1 MFYDSSKLRPFL
13 ISASL
18 YITAFELLKDA
29 INKRIEDFF
38 MVGHKCR
45 NRNYQKDYDEEMRFY
60 REKHKDKK
68 DKKTYA
74 SLDWLVNFGAITN
87 ADIKEYDKVREF
99 RNKIAHELLDLANG
113 NLVENLDVMSSRFI
127 VMIELLRKIETYWIL
142 NVDIPCNPDF
152 DGKKIKVEDV
162 FPGPVLML
170 QMLCEEAL
178 GTKVSSSN

>member
-29 INKRIEDFF
+29 INKRIEVFF

-45 NRNYQKDYDEEMRFY
+45 NPNYQKDYDEEMRFY

-99 RNKIAHELLDLANG
+99 RNKIAHELLDLTNEQ
-113 NLVENLDVMSSRFI
+113 LTENQEILNKHFVAMFK
-127 VMIELLRKIETYWIL
+127 LLKKIETYWIL
-142 NVDIPCNPDF
+142 NVDIPCNPNF
-152 DGKKIKVEDV
+152 DGKEIKAEDV

-170 QMLCEEAL
+170 QMLCKEAL
-178 GTKVSSSN
+178 GIKDSLSA